1 MVNLFMKSPTCSQST
16 VGMSPSPPEE
26 RLPCREEAAKNSK
39 ALSTTNLWF
48 FYIQFEGKK
57 LKGVISKSHQIQEL
71 WMTSKKT
78 YISVSSISFFSI
90 LHSTPRISQ
99 SDTKQVYWCRPRGM
113 ALILGWDSAFTLQRA
128 LLLTTLIQATCQ
140 KGYWWSLA

>member
-26 RLPCREEAAKNSK
+26 RLPCREEAAKKNSK

-71 WMTSKKT
+71 WMISKKS

-99 SDTKQVYWCRPRGM
+99 SDTKQVYWCRPGEWHWFW
-113 ALILGWDSAFTLQRA
+113 AETLP
-128 LLLTTLIQATCQ
+128 LHHKELCSSPH
-140 KGYWWSLA
+140 SLKLPAKRDIDGH